1 MTLANAITL
10 FRVAMVPVF
19 CAVIYAYTPAE
30 EWLRW
35 LAVGIYL
42 FAGISDMIDG
52 YVARHFNQMTKFGQR
67 LDPLADKLIVNLAFV
82 FIAANPAFEP
92 WVPWWFMWFPVVTV
106 LRDAVLVL
114 GALAIVEKLG
124 QREFKPSLVGKT
136 TTWLQMTTVL
146 AILIHLPLT
155 FAYPLIVAALVFTLL
170 SFAGYVY
177 AGIQY
182 ARSGKIA

>member
-1 MTLANAITL
+1 VTLANAITL
-10 FRVAMVPVF
+10 FRVAMVPFF
-19 CAVIYAYTPAE
+19 CAVIHAYTPE
-30 EWLRW
+30 QEWLRW
-35 LAVGIYL
+35 TAVGIYL
-42 FAGISDMIDG
+42 LAGVSDMVDG
-52 YVARHFNQMTKFGQR
+52 YIARHFNQMTKFGQR

-82 FIAANPAFEP
+82 FIAANPAFNDY
-92 WVPWWFMWFPVVTV
+92 VPPWFMWFPVVTL

-124 QREFKPSLVGKT
+124 QREFKPSPVGKAT
-136 TTWLQMTTVL
+136 TLLQMSTVL
-146 AILIHLPLT
+146 AILLHVPFT
-155 FAYPLIVAALVFTLL
+155 NPLIVVTLVFTLM